1 MNAKKDALVCL
12 ISDFW
17 ALKNFIYLFFPVL
30 GLHRCS
36 GFSLVV
42 ENGDHSLAVACELLL
57 VVASLGE
64 AWALGPMVSVVVAPQ
79 L

>member
-1 MNAKKDALVCL
+1 M
-12 ISDFW
+12 
-17 ALKNFIYLFFPVL
+17 L
-30 GLHRCS
+30 GLHCCS

-79 L
+79 LSNTGSIVAHEPSYSGMWDLSCPTRS